1 MYDKRM
7 NYLDE
12 LDKTSV
18 SIVSQIAHKYDVE
31 INLAAYALDKMLKD
45 DIVVAV
51 LIDRGVTGIHDYL
64 TPVDDE
70 DMK

>member
-1 MYDKRM
+1 MYDKRID
-7 NYLDE
+7 YLHE
-12 LDKTSV
+12 LEKTSV
-18 SIVSQIAHKYDVE
+18 SVASQIAHKYDVE
-31 INLAAYALDKMLKD
+31 LNLAAYALTKMLKD

-64 TPVDDE
+64 TPIDDE